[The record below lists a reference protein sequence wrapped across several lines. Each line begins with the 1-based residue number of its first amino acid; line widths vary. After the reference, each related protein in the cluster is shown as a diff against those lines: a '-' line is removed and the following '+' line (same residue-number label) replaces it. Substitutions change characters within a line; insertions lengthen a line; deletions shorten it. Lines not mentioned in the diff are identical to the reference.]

1 MNLWSM
7 HYHAHAE
14 TATQTPARAISNT
27 TESRYAMETT
37 EAVCLMLG
45 FCTDFGLANAKQALM
60 KETGIDD
67 SVAVLAEHVSLL
79 RVLNDWR
86 AAFARKYSG
95 TPRIV
100 VQPCATQQQGSAEL
114 VSPNELGEGRA
125 QPREP
130 GTNQQQGSHLM
141 RAAAGQRTSSCAG
154 PLTSQSQDVATPSC
168 PSTAL
173 TAPSSGLG
181 SGTALARRGL
191 PPAACSPEYESDG
204 PPPLAPHAGPLS
216 RQHAGPPSTRG
227 GTARA
232 SMDPPHTKLRGTDEA
247 VDQALFCETVLDA
260 AAGSLEVTDL
270 FDFKRPARLHSHGRK
285 SAILQLDA
293 RQHDAMYALAN
304 CHDVNFMISN
314 VRKDVRA
321 VMADVFG
328 VDKDSFTVWYKNR
341 SRKQPLSAQ
350 QQQQQQQQQQ
360 PAQQFFHSPPYQP
373 PPFHHPYQPFPRLE
387 AQQQQQ
393 QQQHYQLVEEAGRS
407 PAAGRRVD
415 RERSPSPSEQQAGK
429 RPRYPSPSGAS
440 DAQSQE

>member
-1 MNLWSM
+1 
-7 HYHAHAE
+7 
-14 TATQTPARAISNT
+14 
-27 TESRYAMETT
+27 METT

-67 SVAVLAEHVSLL
+67 SV
-79 RVLNDWR
+79 
-86 AAFARKYSG
+86 
-95 TPRIV
+95 
-100 VQPCATQQQGSAEL
+100 QGSAEL

-173 TAPSSGLG
+173 TAPGSGLG

-216 RQHAGPPSTRG
+216 RQHAGTPSTRG

-341 SRKQPLSAQ
+341 SRKQPPSA
-350 QQQQQQQQQQ
+350 QQQQQQQQQ

-373 PPFHHPYQPFPRLE
+373 PPFHHPYQPFARLE
-387 AQQQQQ
+387 AQQQQQGQ